1 MHKSDTLPRIGIGNF
16 VEKELAKSK
25 LCKYRNGK
33 KRGKVAA
40 EV

>member
-1 MHKSDTLPRIGIGNF
+1 MYKRYTLPSIGIENF

-33 KRGKVAA
+33 KGAK
-40 EV
+40 